1 MVESSQTYSKAEIET
16 SKSDTL
22 ALIKKINQ
30 VIVEAEALRSS
41 ISTQKIPERKL
52 TMDDAH
58 AEFKGNIEVYVCQIC
73 KHIVSDMVSC
83 AECESLFCKDCIES
97 CTRNK
102 PECPECNSNFVEGKL
117 NKRLINMLNRT

>member
-1 MVESSQTYSKAEIET
+1 MVESSQTYSEAEIET
-16 SKSDTL
+16 SKRDTL
-22 ALIKKINQ
+22 ALLKKISQ

-52 TMDDAH
+52 TVDDAH
-58 AEFKGNIEVYVCQIC
+58 AEFKGNIEVYVCPIC

-83 AECESLFCKDCIES
+83 AECENLFCKDCIES

-102 PECPECNSNFVEGKL
+102 PECPECNSNFVDGKL
-117 NKRLINMLNRT
+117 NKRLINMLNKT